1 MAILWYRGIT
11 LSSVTWKIHLKKWS
25 YTIPVPTYI
34 GEKSPKSCM
43 WQVPWWLIR
52 GEDIYVHLSGG
63 RRIMSTG
70 FIIWELWYQKQVS
83 RAWLSN
89 YSPQDTVGCNYLAMP
104 YIPAQQTEYCWLKIH
119 SNALILHQS
128 PSFCKINFLSATC
141 FIMISSSYCVTSDDN
156 VVKIITFLFID

>member
-1 MAILWYRGIT
+1 MLYVVLYYSGLNFKENQLYKRNQVTYQYYSDFTWDWWLTKKWSYKIIWMAILWYRGIT

-34 GEKSPKSCM
+34 GEKSSKRCM

-70 FIIWELWYQKQVS
+70 FIIWELWCQKQVS

-89 YSPQDTVGCNYLAMP
+89 YSPQDTVGCNSLAMP
-104 YIPAQQTEYCWLKIH
+104 
-119 SNALILHQS
+119 
-128 PSFCKINFLSATC
+128 
-141 FIMISSSYCVTSDDN
+141 
-156 VVKIITFLFID
+156 